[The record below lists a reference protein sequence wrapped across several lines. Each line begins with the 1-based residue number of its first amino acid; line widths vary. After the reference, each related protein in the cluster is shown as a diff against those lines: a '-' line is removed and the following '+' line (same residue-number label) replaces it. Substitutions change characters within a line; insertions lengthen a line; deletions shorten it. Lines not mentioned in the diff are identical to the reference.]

1 MRTALAPSAN
11 RLGGVVYQR
20 ITEFKLGNTKQV
32 KLGIK
37 MDQQVKQERLQ
48 GRLGPEIK
56 EFRQE
61 RRTIQLAT
69 VDAEGRPNVSY
80 APYVQNQEGYFV
92 LISQIAR
99 HARNLLEN
107 PNVSLMMIEDED
119 SSKQLFA
126 RKRLTFDAVATVVER
141 DTEMWQQVVGQMKER
156 FGEIIDGLSQ
166 LEDFVLFNLKAE
178 QGLFVKGFGQAYQV
192 SGDDLVDFV
201 HLQEGHKKIEN
212 A

>member
-1 MRTALAPSAN
+1 
-11 RLGGVVYQR
+11 
-20 ITEFKLGNTKQV
+20 
-32 KLGIK
+32 

-107 PNVSLMMIEDED
+107 PNVSLMMIEDEG

-141 DTEMWQQVVGQMKER
+141 DSEMWQQVVGQMKDR

-201 HLQEGHKKIEN
+201 HLQEGHKRVEK

>member
-1 MRTALAPSAN
+1 
-11 RLGGVVYQR
+11 
-20 ITEFKLGNTKQV
+20 
-32 KLGIK
+32 

-48 GRLGPEIK
+48 SRLGPEIK

-69 VDAEGRPNVSY
+69 VDVQGRPNVSY

-99 HARNLLEN
+99 HARNLLDN

-119 SSKQLFA
+119 VSKQLFA
-126 RKRLTFDAVATVVER
+126 RKRLTFDAVAAVVER

-156 FGEIIDGLSQ
+156 FGEVIDGLSQ
-166 LEDFVLFNLKAE
+166 LEDFVLFNLKVE

-192 SGDDLVDFV
+192 SRDDLVDFV
-201 HLQEGHKKIEN
+201 HLKVGHKKIN
-212 A
+212 KD

>member
-1 MRTALAPSAN
+1 M
-11 RLGGVVYQR
+11 V
-20 ITEFKLGNTKQV
+20 
-32 KLGIK
+32 
-37 MDQQVKQERLQ
+37 QQVKQERLQ

-61 RRTIQLAT
+61 RRTLQLAT

-92 LISQIAR
+92 LISKIAR

-107 PNVSLMMIEDED
+107 PNVSLMMIEDEE

-126 RKRLTFDAVATVVER
+126 RKRLTFDAVANMVER
-141 DTEMWQQVVGQMKER
+141 DTEMWHQVVGQMKER

-166 LEDFVLFNLKAE
+166 LEDFVLFNLKPE
-178 QGLFVKGFGQAYQV
+178 SGLFVKGFGQAYQV

-201 HLQEGHKKIEN
+201 HLQEGHKKIES

>member
-1 MRTALAPSAN
+1 M
-11 RLGGVVYQR
+11 
-20 ITEFKLGNTKQV
+20 E
-32 KLGIK
+32 
-37 MDQQVKQERLQ
+37 QQVKQERLQ

-141 DTEMWQQVVGQMKER
+141 DTEMWQQVVGQMKDR

-201 HLQEGHKKIEN
+201 HLQEGHKKIES

>member
-1 MRTALAPSAN
+1 
-11 RLGGVVYQR
+11 
-20 ITEFKLGNTKQV
+20 
-32 KLGIK
+32 
-37 MDQQVKQERLQ
+37 
-48 GRLGPEIK
+48 RLGPEIK

-61 RRTIQLAT
+61 RRTLQLAT

-92 LISQIAR
+92 LISKIAR

-107 PNVSLMMIEDED
+107 PNVSLMMIEDEE

-126 RKRLTFDAVATVVER
+126 RKRLTFDAVANVVER

-166 LEDFVLFNLKAE
+166 LEDFVLFNLKPE
-178 QGLFVKGFGQAYQV
+178 SGLFVKGFGQAYQV

-201 HLQEGHKKIEN
+201 HLQEGHKKVES

>member
-1 MRTALAPSAN
+1 
-11 RLGGVVYQR
+11 
-20 ITEFKLGNTKQV
+20 
-32 KLGIK
+32 

-61 RRTIQLAT
+61 RRTLQLAT

-92 LISQIAR
+92 LISKIAR

-107 PNVSLMMIEDED
+107 PNVSLMMIEDEE

-126 RKRLTFDAVATVVER
+126 RKRLTFDAVANVVER

-156 FGEIIDGLSQ
+156 
-166 LEDFVLFNLKAE
+166 
-178 QGLFVKGFGQAYQV
+178 
-192 SGDDLVDFV
+192 
-201 HLQEGHKKIEN
+201 
-212 A
+212 

>member
-1 MRTALAPSAN
+1 
-11 RLGGVVYQR
+11 
-20 ITEFKLGNTKQV
+20 
-32 KLGIK
+32 

-61 RRTIQLAT
+61 RRTLQLAT
-69 VDAEGRPNVSY
+69 VDVEGRPNVSY

-92 LISQIAR
+92 LISKIAR

-107 PNVSLMMIEDED
+107 PNVSLMMIEDEEP
-119 SSKQLFA
+119 SKQLFA
-126 RKRLTFDAVATVVER
+126 RKRLTFDAVANVVER
-141 DTEMWQQVVGQMKER
+141 DTEMWHQVVGQMKER

-166 LEDFVLFNLKAE
+166 LEDFVLFNLQPE
-178 QGLFVKGFGQAYQV
+178 SGLFVKGFGQAYQV

-201 HLQEGHKKIEN
+201 HLQEGHKKIES

>member
-1 MRTALAPSAN
+1 
-11 RLGGVVYQR
+11 
-20 ITEFKLGNTKQV
+20 
-32 KLGIK
+32 

-61 RRTIQLAT
+61 RRTLQLAT
-69 VDAEGRPNVSY
+69 VDAEGCPNVSY

-92 LISQIAR
+92 LISKIAR

-107 PNVSLMMIEDED
+107 PNVSLMMIEDEE

-126 RKRLTFDAVATVVER
+126 RKRLTFDAVANVVER
-141 DTEMWQQVVGQMKER
+141 DTEMWHQVVGQMKER

-166 LEDFVLFNLKAE
+166 LEDFVLFNLKPE
-178 QGLFVKGFGQAYQV
+178 SGLFVKGFGQAYQV

-201 HLQEGHKKIEN
+201 HLQEGHKKIES

>member
-1 MRTALAPSAN
+1 
-11 RLGGVVYQR
+11 
-20 ITEFKLGNTKQV
+20 
-32 KLGIK
+32 

-48 GRLGPEIK
+48 GRLGREIK

-61 RRTIQLAT
+61 RRTLQLAT

-92 LISQIAR
+92 LISKIAR

-107 PNVSLMMIEDED
+107 PNVSLMMIEDEE

-126 RKRLTFDAVATVVER
+126 RKRLTFDAVANVVER

-166 LEDFVLFNLKAE
+166 LEDFVLFNLKPE
-178 QGLFVKGFGQAYQV
+178 SGLFVKGFGQAYQV

-201 HLQEGHKKIEN
+201 HLQEGHKKVES

>member
-1 MRTALAPSAN
+1 
-11 RLGGVVYQR
+11 
-20 ITEFKLGNTKQV
+20 
-32 KLGIK
+32 

-61 RRTIQLAT
+61 RRTLQLAT

-92 LISQIAR
+92 LISKIAR

-107 PNVSLMMIEDED
+107 PNVSLMMIEDEE

-126 RKRLTFDAVATVVER
+126 RKRLTFDAVANVVER
-141 DTEMWQQVVGQMKER
+141 DTEMWQQVVEQMKER

-166 LEDFVLFNLKAE
+166 LEDFVLFNLKPE
-178 QGLFVKGFGQAYQV
+178 SGLFVKGFGQAYQV

-201 HLQEGHKKIEN
+201 HLQEGHKKVES

>member
-1 MRTALAPSAN
+1 
-11 RLGGVVYQR
+11 
-20 ITEFKLGNTKQV
+20 
-32 KLGIK
+32 

-141 DTEMWQQVVGQMKER
+141 DTEMWQQVVSQMKDR

>member
-1 MRTALAPSAN
+1 
-11 RLGGVVYQR
+11 
-20 ITEFKLGNTKQV
+20 
-32 KLGIK
+32 

-61 RRTIQLAT
+61 RRTLQLAT

-92 LISQIAR
+92 LISKIAR

-107 PNVSLMMIEDED
+107 PNVSLMMVEDEE

-126 RKRLTFDAVATVVER
+126 RKRLTFDAVANVVER
-141 DTEMWQQVVGQMKER
+141 DTEMWHQVVGQMKER

-166 LEDFVLFNLKAE
+166 LEDFVLFNLKPE
-178 QGLFVKGFGQAYQV
+178 SGLFVKGFGQAYQV

-201 HLQEGHKKIEN
+201 HLQEGHKKIES

>member
-1 MRTALAPSAN
+1 
-11 RLGGVVYQR
+11 
-20 ITEFKLGNTKQV
+20 
-32 KLGIK
+32 

-48 GRLGPEIK
+48 GRLEPEIK
-56 EFRQE
+56 EFRQG
-61 RRTIQLAT
+61 RRTLQLAT
-69 VDAEGRPNVSY
+69 VDGAGRPNVSY
-80 APYVQNQEGYFV
+80 APFVQNQEGYFV

-119 SSKQLFA
+119 TSKQLFA

-141 DTEMWQQVVGQMKER
+141 DTQLWEQVVTQMKDR

-201 HLQEGHKKIEN
+201 HLQEGHKKIES

>member
-1 MRTALAPSAN
+1 M
-11 RLGGVVYQR
+11 
-20 ITEFKLGNTKQV
+20 EK
-32 KLGIK
+32 
-37 MDQQVKQERLQ
+37 QVKQERLQ

-61 RRTIQLAT
+61 RKTIQLAT
-69 VDAEGRPNVSY
+69 VDEEGRPNVSY
-80 APYVQNQEGYFV
+80 APYVQNQDGYFV

-99 HARNLLEN
+99 HARNLEKN
-107 PNVSLMMIEDED
+107 PNVSLMMIEDESD
-119 SSKQLFA
+119 SKQLFA
-126 RKRLTFDAVATVVER
+126 RKRLTFDAVASIVER
-141 DTEMWQQVVGQMKER
+141 DTEQWQAVIAQMEDR

-166 LEDFVLFNLKAE
+166 LQDFILFNLKAE

-201 HLQEGHKKIEN
+201 HLQEGHRKVEKSK

>member
-1 MRTALAPSAN
+1 
-11 RLGGVVYQR
+11 
-20 ITEFKLGNTKQV
+20 
-32 KLGIK
+32 

-61 RRTIQLAT
+61 RKTLQLAT
-69 VDAEGRPNVSY
+69 VDENGRPNVSY
-80 APYVQNQEGYFV
+80 APFVQNQNGYFV

-99 HARNLLEN
+99 HARNLEVN
-107 PNVSLMMIEDED
+107 PHASIMMIEDED
-119 SSKQLFA
+119 NAKLLFA

-141 DTEMWQQVVGQMKER
+141 NSEQWQQVITQMKER

-201 HLQEGHKKIEN
+201 HLQEGHKKVSN

>member
-1 MRTALAPSAN
+1 
-11 RLGGVVYQR
+11 
-20 ITEFKLGNTKQV
+20 
-32 KLGIK
+32 

-69 VDAEGRPNVSY
+69 VDVEGRPNVSY

-141 DTEMWQQVVGQMKER
+141 DSEMWEQVVGQMKDR

-201 HLQEGHKKIEN
+201 HLQEGHKRVEK